1 MARMRTAPEVD
12 GSGGAAGFWLRWLQV
27 ALVLLMVASL
37 VPLVFPG
44 LARGAF
50 AWLVY
55 ADADR
60 FATFAPEAVRYASFL
75 HGVLGAVMFGWAVA
89 LFLIV
94 RGPLAAGRREA
105 WWVVTASLVAWFIP
119 GTTFSLASGVW
130 RNVVLD
136 LLFMAAFALPLAAM
150 SGLRRSRGQRTSET
164 SGKGTDG

>member
-1 MARMRTAPEVD
+1 MFAAPDVN

-27 ALVLLMVASL
+27 ALVLLMIASL

-44 LARGAF
+44 LARAAF

-94 RGPLAAGRREA
+94 RGPLAAGGRDARR
-105 WWVVTASLVAWFIP
+105 VVTASLVAWFIP
-119 GTTFSLASGVW
+119 GTTFSFASGVW
-130 RNVVLD
+130 QNVALN
-136 LLFMAAFALPLAAM
+136 LLFMAAFAVPLAAT
-150 SGLRRSRGQRTSET
+150 SGLCRSRGQRASRA
-164 SGKGTDG
+164 SGKGTDE